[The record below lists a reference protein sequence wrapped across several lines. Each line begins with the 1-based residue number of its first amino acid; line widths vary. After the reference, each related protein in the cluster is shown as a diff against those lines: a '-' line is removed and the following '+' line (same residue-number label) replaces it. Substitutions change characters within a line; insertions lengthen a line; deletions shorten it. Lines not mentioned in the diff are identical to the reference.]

1 MLVEQKYID
10 LYEYHLDGFKQT
22 KGKQYIALCPFHD
35 DTTPSLSIDV
45 STGQYKCF
53 SCDAKGNAIEFCKH
67 QGIDHSPYHSE
78 EYIRTGGKQT
88 GTPIKNGLNGQES
101 TVNQRA
107 MSDKTDI
114 NRHIK
119 DLSDKMKEYA
129 VEYPTDKG
137 YGVLILN
144 KIGKDSNGAMTF
156 PYFKDGKVIG
166 IKHHKSKNKN
176 GEPKKPWWE
185 GDGSYK
191 WYLGWLLDTYD
202 VNEVLLICEGEK
214 DALVLR
220 ALGYNVVSASAGA
233 GSVPPIPDK
242 FKEFKRIIIIYDND
256 EAGFNGARAC
266 AEKIYRSTRTR
277 PYIAQWSEGLP
288 DGYDCS
294 DDKSGNEINEALDRS
309 IQYKH
314 IIPKKIGGFR
324 IMTDVETSQMTP
336 KPTEWLVENIL
347 PKRFNGAIAGT
358 TGSKKSFW
366 AMQLGMSL
374 ANGESEFCGNK
385 IKTKGIKVLYVDC
398 EIGEEEYV
406 KRYHRIKSHMNWKD
420 NGNWLGISKSGTTV
434 DIWNDVHGIC
444 ENHFNPDLIIIDS
457 LYNSTGESDLSK
469 SSPMSKVTNQL
480 VQYKEKYNTT
490 LLVVAHFNK
499 GNNEMGLHIDKMSGS
514 SVFQNW
520 IEWCVLMTKTN
531 VPNFNLWQV
540 AKTRGTYHD
549 QSIIGLEFTDFWFTT
564 KGVVTDWKHFLLSDQ
579 KKSNWTN
586 VLEDLPNEFD
596 TQQWLNVFNTKNPNM
611 SERTGKLWL
620 KELTLTPMLE
630 KVSHGLY
637 RKGLGI
643 IDENNI
649 DEG

>member
-1 MLVEQKYID
+1 MLNEQKYID

-22 KGKQYIALCPFHD
+22 KGNQYIGCCVWHD
-35 DTTPSLSIDV
+35 DTKPSLSINV

-67 QGIDHSPYHSE
+67 QGIDPSPYYSE
-78 EYIRTGGKQT
+78 EYKRNEGNVNKT
-88 GTPIKNGLNGQES
+88 
-101 TVNQRA
+101 TVKQRA

-119 DLSDKMKEYA
+119 DLTDKMKEYA
-129 VEYPTDKG
+129 VEYPENKG
-137 YGVLILN
+137 YDVLILN
-144 KIGKDSNGAMTF
+144 KIGKDSNGARTF

-214 DALVLR
+214 DALRLR
-220 ALGYNVVSASAGA
+220 ERSFNVVSASAGA

-309 IQYKH
+309 IQYEH
-314 IIPKKIGGFR
+314 IIPKNIGGFT
-324 IMTDVETSQMTP
+324 IMTDVETSQRTP
-336 KPTEWLVENIL
+336 KPTEWLIENIL
-347 PKRFNGAIAGT
+347 PKRFNSVIAGT
-358 TGSKKSFW
+358 TGSKKSYW
-366 AMQLGMSL
+366 TMQLGMCL
-374 ANGESEFCGNK
+374 ANEESEFCGNK
-385 IKTKGIKVLYVDC
+385 IHAKGIKVLYVDC
-398 EIGEEEYV
+398 EIGEEEYTR
-406 KRYHRIKSHMNWKD
+406 RYHRIKNHMNWKD
-420 NGNWLGISKSGTTV
+420 NGNWLGISKSGTTM
-434 DIWNDVHGIC
+434 DIYKTVHEIC
-444 ENHFNPDLIIIDS
+444 EHHFNPDLIIIDS

-469 SSPMSKVTNQL
+469 SSPMSKVTNEL
-480 VQYKEKYNTT
+480 VKYKDLYDTT
-490 LLVVAHFNK
+490 ILVVAHFNK
-499 GNNEMGLHIDKMSGS
+499 GGDEMGLNMTRMSGS
-514 SVFQNW
+514 SVLQNW
-520 IEWCVLMTKTN
+520 IEWVCLMTKTN
-531 VPNFNLWQV
+531 VSNFNLWQV

-549 QSIIGLEFTDFWFTT
+549 QSIIGLEFSDFWFTT
-564 KGVVTDWKHFLLSDQ
+564 KGVVEDWKHFLLSDQ
-579 KKSNWTN
+579 KKAKWST
-586 VLEDLPNEFD
+586 VLDDLPNEFD
-596 TQQWLNVFNTKNPNM
+596 TQQWLNVFSTKNPTM
-611 SERTGKLWL
+611 SERTGSNWL
-620 KELTLTPMLE
+620 AEVILTPMVERL
-630 KVSHGLY
+630 SQGIY